1 MTRPSWKISGIGD
14 LIGALCALADSGH
27 WSKSDIAS
35 WADRII
41 AAIETPR
48 YWLVDLSLRAS
59 SDVPDS
65 DVVKFDQVDWF
76 EANFPDDLN
85 DMTAGLVLLNFD
97 CGRLSEEETRHKV
110 GELADGG
117 YVTGIEIEEMWDI
130 PLDDARLNLLRL
142 LGREVLASVDVDR
155 VSSCHSELVSPTRLQ
170 PF

>member
-1 MTRPSWKISGIGD
+1 MTRPSWEISGIGD
-14 LIGALCALADSGH
+14 LIGALYALADSGY
-27 WSKSDIAS
+27 WSKSEIGA

-48 YWLVDLSLRAS
+48 YWLVDWSLRAS

-85 DMTAGLVLLNFD
+85 DMTAGLVLLNFYF
-97 CGRLSEEETRHKV
+97 GRLSEEETRHKV